1 MLSFIIGT
9 TLSDISKVELIS
21 QDNITLAL
29 FLKSIDMAPLD
40 SASDTTLPTI
50 GSSIETVA
58 EDITVSEE
66 LDPDRRTTFSAPAI
80 IIDSPT
86 TEPDSSLLIEREE
99 EISLDPTIVADISA
113 TADTRTLDDIADSPT
128 VSPETLLAIDVL
140 EDSTDIPIAVES
152 ILIERYDSEDTADCP
167 IILADRSIA
176 SLTTEQPALT
186 IDSATMLEAIPTLRW
201 LLAVDI
207 NSPIARPEISVTTLT
222 DVDTTD

>member
-50 GSSIETVA
+50 GSSIA